1 MAGKPRIWARR
12 LLLWLNVASV
22 LVYGLSCLAAYISPV
37 SARYFSLLGLAF
49 PFLMAHIFLLIFFDL
64 VLKPKFALIPAIA
77 LLLSFRQ
84 VSVAFGLHKP
94 VAFQMVR
101 MHGTVR
107 IAHWNVA
114 RFMEWRRN
122 NNEGSQTRQRMLEQ
136 IKNQNADVLCFQEFY
151 HSTDS
156 LYYDNLNYISKRFH
170 YPYVYFSWDSDGWKQ
185 WFGQVIFSRLPIVDT
200 GRVRFPRPGMPE
212 TLLYA
217 DVVTGRDTVR
227 IFTTHLQSY
236 KLDKVDY
243 ERIEKI
249 KNREDSILDNSK
261 NVVQKLTRAS
271 QYRAAQADLVNKA
284 VAQSPTRPSSP
295 PTSTTFPTPTP
306 TTASAASYRMPS
318 SKKAWALAAP
328 ITGFLPRCASI
339 ISLPQSNG
347 RSFSSSAS
355 TALFRII
362 ICWWRICG
370 SGISLR
376 FIV

>member
-94 VAFQMVR
+94 VAFQTVR

-284 VAQSPTRPSSP
+284 VAKSPYPAILTADLNDVPNSYTYHSVRGELQDAFLEKGLGIGRTYYGLSPTLRIDYIL
-295 PTSTTFPTPTP
+295 
-306 TTASAASYRMPS
+306 ASKQWEVVQFKRINR
-318 SKKAWALAAP
+318 ALSDHYMLVAD
-328 ITGFLPRCASI
+328 
-339 ISLPQSNG
+339 
-347 RSFSSSAS
+347 
-355 TALFRII
+355 
-362 ICWWRICG
+362 
-370 SGISLR
+370 LR
-376 FIV
+376 LRN